1 MPQWPALQ
9 LAGVDGTEPA
19 SGGVSASDGLVI
31 HPRRTLILLY
41 AVAGWREISGIRI
54 QIAGNATPPQGYWEI
69 GTLAIGAV
77 HALGW
82 RPDSTRSRALAFGE
96 VLETQPD
103 GSAYA
108 RRQRADLRRCEI
120 AWTRSSPSFERLGND
135 QDYVTAQASSLP
147 VAARW
152 LGPQSFRGVL
162 REVGRKP
169 IVYVPRIPH
178 RPILGLR
185 SELLIEREAEGAM
198 LCRFVPE
205 SYRLE
210 SVGTQ
215 LPEEAGE
222 LLRTSVITLEE
233 CV

>member
-1 MPQWPALQ
+1 MACDR
-9 LAGVDGTEPA
+9 AENADGTEPA
-19 SGGVSASDGLVI
+19 SGGVSVSEGLVI
-31 HPRRTLILLY
+31 YPRRALILLY
-41 AVAGWREISGIRI
+41 AEAGWREISGIRI
-54 QIAGNATPPQGYWEI
+54 KVAGNATPPQGYWEV

-82 RPDSTRSRALAFGE
+82 RPDSTRSRALALGE
-96 VLETQPD
+96 VLESQPD

-108 RRQRADLRRCEI
+108 RRQRDDLRRVEI
-120 AWTRSSPSFERLGND
+120 AWTRSSPSFEVLGAD
-135 QDYVTAQASSLP
+135 QDYVRARSGGLP

-152 LGPQSFRGVL
+152 IGPQGMRGVL
-162 REVGRKP
+162 REVGRSP
-169 IVYVPRIPH
+169 IVYVPRIPY
-178 RPILGLR
+178 
-185 SELLIEREAEGAM
+185 SSADSQLLVQREAEGAM
-198 LCRFVPE
+198 LCRFVPD